1 MGGEKKRG
9 GKTPDWGGQIFQK
22 FFEGGK
28 THFSPPFLDPCA
40 CMNYDGN
47 NVWLLLLLFQIKNFI
62 ELPNGLFNSILKAEV
77 EIACRFFC

>member
-9 GKTPDWGGQIFQK
+9 GKTPDWGGQIFQN

-40 CMNYDGN
+40 CMIHDVDCESQKLDILEY
-47 NVWLLLLLFQIKNFI
+47 FI
-62 ELPNGLFNSILKAEV
+62 LSGQMIFAS
-77 EIACRFFC
+77 

>member
-9 GKTPDWGGQIFQK
+9 GKTPDWGGQIFQN

-40 CMNYDGN
+40 CMTVLAFDSVEHEGN
-47 NVWLLLLLFQIKNFI
+47 GKGVKDLFKHHT
-62 ELPNGLFNSILKAEV
+62 L
-77 EIACRFFC
+77 